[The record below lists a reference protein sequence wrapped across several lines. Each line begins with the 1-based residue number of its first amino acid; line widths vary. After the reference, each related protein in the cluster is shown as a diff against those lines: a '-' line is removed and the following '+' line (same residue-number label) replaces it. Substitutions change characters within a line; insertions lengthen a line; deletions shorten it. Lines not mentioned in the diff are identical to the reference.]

1 MGYLQLSLV
10 CRPQPCEHG
19 CLVFFSELSSLWT
32 QRLSAVRGLISTCH
46 AWRSSVS
53 PSFNWSY
60 QIRSSAVLRGV
71 RSHECNSG
79 LWTAGRGR
87 PRPGIKGLTLTKI
100 EMDSLCRLGRGY
112 QTQGP
117 ELKLPLK
124 PQRLDASV
132 HFAHLL
138 HCSWLSLPDIVC
150 WAPLAPLQSSYI
162 SCLDPPPI
170 SHQYRKIVYRE
181 PPNKIRT

>member
-1 MGYLQLSLV
+1 
-10 CRPQPCEHG
+10 
-19 CLVFFSELSSLWT
+19 
-32 QRLSAVRGLISTCH
+32 
-46 AWRSSVS
+46 
-53 PSFNWSY
+53 
-60 QIRSSAVLRGV
+60 
-71 RSHECNSG
+71 
-79 LWTAGRGR
+79 
-87 PRPGIKGLTLTKI
+87 
-100 EMDSLCRLGRGY
+100 MDSLCRLGRGY

-117 ELKLPLK
+117 EVRPVSTPRKQTCSLAYAAKLKLPLK